1 MLFEDAVVL
10 RKPVFARAVP
20 IEEIVAISAGRH
32 GVMFAWAD
40 GNTSTS
46 TGVGEQGIIPNRLV
60 TDLVSRILEA
70 RDAYLTAHDLACRT
84 GEAAPPVR
92 VRDDQGGWGWVDPD
106 PLATGD
112 RLTTSGHG
120 VEARHIARMLCCLC
134 ASYGA

>member
-10 RKPVFARAVP
+10 RKPVFDRAVP

-60 TDLVSRILEA
+60 PDLVSRILEA

-84 GEAAPPVR
+84 GEAAPPVP
-92 VRDDQGGWGWVDPD
+92 VRDDQGGWVWVDPD
-106 PLATGD
+106 PRSLREIG
-112 RLTTSGHG
+112 
-120 VEARHIARMLCCLC
+120 
-134 ASYGA
+134 

>member
-32 GVMFAWAD
+32 GVMFARAD

-60 TDLVSRILEA
+60 PDLVSRILEA
-70 RDAYLTAHDLACRT
+70 RDAYLRPTIWRV
-84 GEAAPPVR
+84 GR
-92 VRDDQGGWGWVDPD
+92 VRPRRRFVSATIRRAGGG
-106 PLATGD
+106 
-112 RLTTSGHG
+112 
-120 VEARHIARMLCCLC
+120 
-134 ASYGA
+134 